1 MQEVQLETGRAV
13 KKCARIRQENKAK
26 ELGQETKTAGGARRR
41 GSEEL
46 SKVAEFS

>member
-26 ELGQETKTAGGARRR
+26 EWGREGDKASGR
-41 GSEEL
+41 GEE
-46 SKVAEFS
+46 KE